1 LGYRQA
7 EVALALLATDFQQR
21 AGQQPAHS
29 SALMGFI
36 SELQKYCN
44 VSDLGSFILEIYRH
58 PNSAGFTFDSLS
70 DQTPSIAMFLNLGA
84 LIILKLALF

>member
-1 LGYRQA
+1 MSLFFILQLEILACDSLTLGYRPA

-44 VSDLGSFILEIYRH
+44 VRILV
-58 PNSAGFTFDSLS
+58 FF
-70 DQTPSIAMFLNLGA
+70 Q
-84 LIILKLALF
+84 